1 MDKLTERIYTDYK
14 NQINLEGMT
23 HSVQY
28 EMRTAL
34 LNKVLNDFWR
44 VLQKAIADGQP
55 ERVIKLYR
63 AKTDAMIAII
73 TDLSVATIELFL
85 QEPDSIAYE
94 PEEPD
99 GIE

>member
-55 ERVIKLYR
+55 ERIIKLYQ
-63 AKTDAMIAII
+63 AKADAMIAII
-73 TDLSVATIELFL
+73 TDLSVVAIELFL